1 VSEASEI
8 TLSELAPGARGV
20 IASVRGGPGFRARLR
35 ALGLAEG
42 QSLQKLSRVGLGG
55 PVVVLVNRAQ
65 VAVGRGMAGR
75 IVVRPEVDG

>member
-1 VSEASEI
+1 VSDASEI
-8 TLSELAPGARGV
+8 TLTEMAPGARGV
-20 IASVRGGPGFRARLR
+20 IAGLRGGPGFRARLR
-35 ALGLAEG
+35 ALGLVEG

>member
-1 VSEASEI
+1 VSEASAI
-8 TLSELAPGARGV
+8 TLAELAPGARGV
-20 IASVRGGPGFRARLR
+20 IASVQGGARFRARLR
-35 ALGLAEG
+35 ALGLVEG

-75 IVVRPEVDG
+75 IVVQPEVDG